1 MKQFIIS
8 LILLSS
14 IHSTSST
21 GMSAKSSK
29 SAKSGKSS
37 KSGKSAKS
45 YQTTTST
52 IYTNTVSTTSECCE
66 THNQI
71 DNYSSS
77 LTTTTLASTSYQNV
91 ITNLFS
97 LPTVTIPSSS
107 TITYTTS
114 SLETIDE
121 QNNSSVLGI
130 NDNNSSQKISAA
142 LISVISLS
150 IFIISTIFT
159 ITLLRR
165 KKQTRDDSIL
175 ENQNYVGNTSYEEPV
190 PIIEQVIDSYY
201 GNVEEGIIYE
211 NENAEDEEGYLYAL
225 PQSDCDQTI
234 FDESY
239 ESVSIN
245 QNQNQGKEQIISDNL
260 YEKASQEDVLYD
272 LGNNNYIYNEFC

>member
-1 MKQFIIS
+1 M
-8 LILLSS
+8 
-14 IHSTSST
+14 
-21 GMSAKSSK
+21 
-29 SAKSGKSS
+29 SGKSLIS
-37 KSGKSAKS
+37 VSQLNH
-45 YQTTTST
+45 YQRKV
-52 IYTNTVSTTSECCE
+52 IKQQHPQFIQIPINYYECCE
-66 THNQI
+66 TQNQI

-77 LTTTTLASTSYQNV
+77 LTTTTLASTGYQNV
-91 ITNLFS
+91 ITTLFS

-107 TITYTTS
+107 TSTYTTS

-175 ENQNYVGNTSYEEPV
+175 ENQNYGKYIIWKPV

-211 NENAEDEEGYLYAL
+211 NGEDEEGYLYAL

-239 ESVSIN
+239 ESVPIN
-245 QNQNQGKEQIISDNL
+245 QNQGQEQINSDNFK
-260 YEKASQEDVLYD
+260 EKPLKMFPD
-272 LGNNNYIYNEFC
+272 LEIIKFNDFCQYFIYLN